1 MFTERQIQS
10 VHHHN
15 QCISAS
21 VLPNLMLFL
30 AKLTLLF
37 KGKQLCHA
45 QFPQFSEFE
54 DRSILTEYC
63 LYQKY
68 FLPYVNL
75 YNKYIKHFAL

>member
-1 MFTERQIQS
+1 MFKERQLQS

-21 VLPNLMLFL
+21 VLPNWMLFL

-45 QFPQFSEFE
+45 QFPQFSECE
-54 DRSILTEYC
+54 DRPIL
-63 LYQKY
+63 LA
-68 FLPYVNL
+68 NSD
-75 YNKYIKHFAL
+75 